1 MEEVMKRNIIPYN
14 DEALL
19 FIAKRFA
26 TGDEYLKKDT
36 RESVRCLRRILRHGS
51 EEAKWEAWKFID
63 SGAVGNRLGFLL
75 RRFWILAER
84 GRDLKEGAPL
94 VFGISFRDDLPP
106 LLADALLKSRT
117 ALYLIELL
125 VVITLIIDKI

>member
-1 MEEVMKRNIIPYN
+1 MEEIMKRNIIPYD

-36 RESVRCLRRILRHGS
+36 REAVRCLRKVLRHGS
-51 EEAKWEAWKFID
+51 NEAKWEAWKVID
-63 SGAVGNRLGFLL
+63 SGAVGNRVEFLL
-75 RRFWILAER
+75 HRFWILSEN

-94 VFGISFRDDLPP
+94 ALEMSFRDDFPL
-106 LLADALLKSRT
+106 LLADTLLKSRV

-125 VVITLIIDKI
+125 VIIALFIDRI